1 MVSYVRD
8 MLRDQKI
15 DFVCFQ
21 ETMMQDFPDSC
32 VRKVDP
38 SRVYLWDWIP
48 SKGKSGGILSGF
60 NLDRYDVG
68 ARVQGD
74 FILQH
79 NLWDKSLQVKW
90 NVLNVYGSAHEE
102 HKEDFLGIW
111 LHFVPRIK
119 TIS

>member
-1 MVSYVRD
+1 
-8 MLRDQKI
+8 
-15 DFVCFQ
+15 
-21 ETMMQDFPDSC
+21 MMQDFPDSC

-102 HKEDFLGIW
+102 HKEDFFLGIW

>member
-1 MVSYVRD
+1 
-8 MLRDQKI
+8 
-15 DFVCFQ
+15 
-21 ETMMQDFPDSC
+21 
-32 VRKVDP
+32 
-38 SRVYLWDWIP
+38 
-48 SKGKSGGILSGF
+48 
-60 NLDRYDVG
+60 VG